1 MKTLRRSLSLHPLAA
16 SLALVLGV
24 PNVHAAP
31 LAAPA
36 VVNCLDHGAGSLRQA
51 IIDNTSSAPI
61 DLTQLSCSRI
71 TLTSGAIN
79 VQRAQLIQGP
89 GAGLLEIDGA
99 HLDRVFIQTSTQPLA
114 LYGLTIQNGYA
125 NSFGGGCVYT
135 AGPLQL
141 KGTVVRNCQ
150 VSDTAGSGTIE
161 GGGVDVHGALVA
173 INSSI
178 VDNEAYTALGNAF
191 GGGASVEGVAVLDHS
206 TISGNLVSIG
216 GTSIAAVGGIDVAG
230 QLTMTYS
237 TVANNRASGSVSS
250 TAAIGG
256 LRAFGGASITQ
267 STISGNSASGGTGG
281 LRLYAIGAPNSII
294 NSTISGNSAPAL
306 GGLYASGETSIKN
319 STIAFNV
326 ETVSQSGGGA
336 RFVSTSANV
345 QSTIIAG
352 NVSGGGVA
360 QNIALGVSGSVS
372 GANNL
377 IGPSPSVTLPAGT
390 IGGDPKLFPLHDNG
404 GPTLTHALRAGSPA
418 IDKGNLDS
426 GFNTDQ
432 RGTGFPR
439 VVGARADIGAFEGVD
454 TDSIFFNGFD

>member
-1 MKTLRRSLSLHPLAA
+1 
-16 SLALVLGV
+16 VLGV
-24 PNVHAAP
+24 SDVHAVAH
-31 LAAPA
+31 AAI
-36 VVNCLDHGAGSLRQA
+36 VVQNCLDHGAGSLRQA
-51 IIDNTSSAPI
+51 VIDNTSSAPI

-89 GAGLLEIDGA
+89 GAALLEIDGA

-114 LYGLTIQNGYA
+114 LYGLTVQNGYA

-141 KGTVVRNCQ
+141 NGTVVRNCQ

-161 GGGVDVHGALVA
+161 GGGVDVHGSLVA
-173 INSSI
+173 INSSV
-178 VDNEAYTALGNAF
+178 VDNQAYSALGNAF
-191 GGGASVEGVAVLDHS
+191 GGGASVEGSAVLDHS
-206 TISGNLVSIG
+206 TVSGNLVSIG
-216 GTSIAAVGGIDVAG
+216 GNSIAAVGGIDVAG

-237 TVANNRASGSVSS
+237 TVANNRASGSASS

-256 LRAFGGASITQ
+256 LRAFGGATITQ

-281 LRLYAIGAPNSII
+281 LRLYAIGSPNSII

-306 GGLYASGETSIKN
+306 GGLYASGATSIKN

-326 ETVSQSGGGA
+326 ETGHSGGGLRVA
-336 RFVSTSANV
+336 NSATSL
-345 QSTIIAG
+345 QSTIVAA
-352 NVSGGGVA
+352 NVSGGGVE
-360 QNIALGVSGSVS
+360 QNIALGASSSVS

-377 IGPSPSVTLPAGT
+377 IGPSPPIVSAGT
-390 IGGDPKLFPLHDNG
+390 MVDPKLFPLHDNG
-404 GPTLTHALRAGSPA
+404 GPTKTHALRPGSPA
-418 IDKGNLDS
+418 LNAGNVDS
-426 GFNTDQ
+426 GYTVDQ

-439 VVGARADIGAFEGVD
+439 VIGASADIGAFEGVD